1 MTHAPHW
8 LVSHPMCVPVRPRLS
23 RRKLTSSNRGSTSAA
38 YSTPLTVI
46 RTATLLGALMVV
58 AIVSALLCSLAAV
71 APAAAER
78 PLGSFSHL
86 RPTAKLTGP
95 KTDRV
100 WSPTA
105 DTSAR
110 NRRHAST
117 REGIPPR
124 EGLADHVAASIQPTR
139 VMGDGVKRREPSTP
153 CGGQAV

>member
-58 AIVSALLCSLAAV
+58 AIVSALLRSLAAV

-78 PLGSFSHL
+78 PLSAASPICDRLPSSPARSRTACGCQ
-86 RPTAKLTGP
+86 RPTLAPETGATHRLEKASHHGRDWQITWP
-95 KTDRV
+95 RV
-100 WSPTA
+100 Y
-105 DTSAR
+105 
-110 NRRHAST
+110 RR
-117 REGIPPR
+117 RG
-124 EGLADHVAASIQPTR
+124 
-139 VMGDGVKRREPSTP
+139 
-153 CGGQAV
+153 